1 MIARDEG
8 SGDDMS
14 VTDGAAETP
23 EQRRARGLAMF
34 DQVYGGLV
42 PPPPPGSS
50 RAFELLVLEQQFA
63 EVWADPT
70 LAIEPRRLLTMGVVA
85 ARGEYQTLELQ
96 MRCAL
101 ERGELDVAQVRAAAI
116 HLISYAGTP
125 LAGGILAASES
136 AITAASRTGEAG
148 A

>member
-1 MIARDEG
+1 
-8 SGDDMS
+8 MS
-14 VTDGAAETP
+14 VQQETAETP

-34 DQVYGGLV
+34 DEVYGGLV
-42 PPPPPGSS
+42 PAPPPGGS

-63 EVWADPT
+63 EVWADRT
-70 LAIEPRRLLTMGVVA
+70 LDIPPRRLLTMGVVA

-101 ERGELDVAQVRAAAI
+101 RRGELTVDQVRAAAI

-125 LAGGILAASES
+125 LAGGMLAAAEA
-136 AITAASRTGEAG
+136 AIDKERDAAGTQP
-148 A
+148 

>member
-1 MIARDEG
+1 MTSDAK
-8 SGDDMS
+8 
-14 VTDGAAETP
+14 AETA

-34 DQVYGGLV
+34 DEVYGGLV
-42 PPPPPGSS
+42 PAPPPGAS

-63 EVWADPT
+63 EVWSDRSLDIPH
-70 LAIEPRRLLTMGVVA
+70 RRLLTMGVVA

-101 ERGELDVAQVRAAAI
+101 RRNELSVEQVRAAAI

-125 LAGGILAASES
+125 LAGGILAASEA
-136 AITAASRTGEAG
+136 AITRHAEQ
-148 A
+148 